1 MMFWIIFGAVWG
13 TLAIAGLLLL
23 ASVPS
28 SKVASNRELAAL
40 VLVCGVVAFLLC
52 LLGQGTL
59 ALIGVV

>member
-13 TLAIAGLLLL
+13 ALAIVGLLLL

-28 SKVASNRELAAL
+28 SKVASNRELA
-40 VLVCGVVAFLLC
+40 VLVVICGVVALLLC
-52 LLGQGTL
+52 LIGQGAL